1 MARDFLFQPMANKNN
16 EFQQQQSLI
25 SYNLFLDL
33 GVRSEE
39 IVLYQNLKDQKQ
51 ITFCVAKKD
60 QDEYLIDIL
69 LSRF

>member
-39 IVLYQNLKDQKQ
+39 IVLSQNLKDQKQ
-51 ITFCVAKKD
+51 ITKLHSA
-60 QDEYLIDIL
+60 
-69 LSRF
+69 

>member
-39 IVLYQNLKDQKQ
+39 IVLSQNLKDQKQ
-51 ITFCVAKKD
+51 ITFCVAKKTPRRA
-60 QDEYLIDIL
+60 LDIL